1 MAEHRRRRRRRGGRR
16 ASGAQRSAPT
26 NAAPAT
32 DDGPTESG
40 SKVSQ
45 PGARVTGDAK
55 RPATTLFGLPRFVV
69 ALLWGVALAFLLLL
83 VLPLILGT
91 DDNGDAIAGVRS
103 SPADQGRRHLA
114 AGETFADYNSSP
126 PTSGPHDPAGVA
138 PGVYDEPQRPEA
150 LLQVLEQ
157 GGIVIYYR
165 PEAVLPAE
173 RDALQRTVNA
183 LLDGARRLVLTPL
196 APDSDADGAI
206 VATAWR
212 HLLALDGFTAQDD
225 VSALQQFLN
234 PAPDGFY
241 ELFILVDSAREPA
254 QSGSGQE

>member
-91 DDNGDAIAGVRS
+91 DDDGDAIAGVRS

-114 AGETFADYNSSP
+114 AGETFADYNTSP

-157 GGIVIYYR
+157 GGIVIYYQ
-165 PEAVLPAE
+165 PALVGTAIE
-173 RDALQRTVNA
+173 SLRNLTDALLRINLNIV
-183 LLDGARRLVLTPL
+183 L
-196 APDSDADGAI
+196 APFALDADVEAPI

-225 VSALQQFLN
+225 VDALQQFLN

-241 ELFILVDSAREPA
+241 ELFILIDSAREPA
-254 QSGSGQE
+254 QSGPGQE